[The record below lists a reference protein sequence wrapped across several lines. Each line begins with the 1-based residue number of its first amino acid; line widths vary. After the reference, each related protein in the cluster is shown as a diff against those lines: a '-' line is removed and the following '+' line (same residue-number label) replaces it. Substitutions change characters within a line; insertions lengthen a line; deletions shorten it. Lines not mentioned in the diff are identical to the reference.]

1 VLEGRAEAVV
11 GTLNAQGWQTRC
23 GHMRDYGAGAGAGM
37 MRELVGRAEAVAGTL
52 TAQNGANMLACATM
66 GQGDQGAGGAC
77 GGGGGH
83 DKRAGLGKHT
93 VAACVFSSF
102 RAHHD
107 GSRLVH
113 TVARRLVSLDKP
125 GCLNTAELCQLHQFV
140 WCRVEPRLGVQAI
153 DDMCRMRRRIHVPYE
168 EEDTCVI

>member
-113 TVARRLVSLDKP
+113 TVAPQSFANSISLFGAASNRGLVCRRS
-125 GCLNTAELCQLHQFV
+125 T
-140 WCRVEPRLGVQAI
+140 
-153 DDMCRMRRRIHVPYE
+153 
-168 EEDTCVI
+168 TCVV